1 MINKQLIRTIAMV
14 IITGAA
20 SSLNLDVNA
29 QAPLLGKSSVKAV
42 VKAMTLEEKVKL
54 VVGTGKEFS
63 MDFDKDKS
71 ESEPVPVV
79 GSTDLLVPG
88 AAGISFP
95 IPRLGITPMVLSDGP
110 AGLRILPQ
118 RPDDSKTYYC
128 TAFPVATLLASTW
141 DTELVYNVGSAMG
154 NEVLEYG
161 SDVLLAPAI
170 NIHRNPLCGRNFEYY
185 SEDPLLTGKMAA
197 AMVKGVQSQGVGTS
211 LKHFAANNSE
221 TYRNTSNSIISQ
233 RALREIYLEGF
244 RIVVE
249 EAQPWTV
256 MTSYNLINS
265 VYTSESFELIS
276 KILRNEWGF
285 KGFVM
290 TDWYGGK
297 DVVAQM
303 KAGNDMIMPGIPKQI
318 EILAK
323 AVNSGALDV
332 KVLDKNVERILTIML
347 LSPRFKGYAY
357 TDKPD
362 LKAHAQISRQA
373 AADGIILLK
382 NSNNTLPLNASDR
395 KIAAFGNASYE
406 TFSGGTGSGDV
417 NEAYTISINQGLLNA
432 GLEVQK
438 TLALQYEEFINDE
451 KAKQTKPS
459 DPLMALLMPPPPIP
473 DMAVDMLSVKLLA
486 KESDLAIITVGRN
499 AGEGGDRKN
508 VEGDFKLS
516 QNEFDLIK
524 RVTSAFHAEGKKVIV
539 VLNIGGVIETASWRD
554 MPDAI
559 LLAWQG
565 GQETGNSLADILTGK
580 VNPSGKLATTFP
592 VKYEDVPSA
601 ATFPGKVIEQEN
613 AKSTDKK
620 EDIVTAFLNPK
631 PIEVTYEDGIY
642 VGYRYYGTFG
652 IKPAYEFGFGL
663 SYTEFEYSGLKV
675 ETPDFKGKQSVTFTI
690 KNAGKVAGREVVQL
704 YIAAPV
710 SKIDKPKYELK
721 GFAKT
726 KTLQPGESQTIT
738 LQLTARDLSSFNT
751 AVSSWVADAGKYDV
765 LIAASSTDIKLNGS
779 FNLKKSIVSD
789 KVNPVL
795 APKVTINELSYK

>member
-20 SSLNLDVNA
+20 SSLILDVNA

-71 ESEPVPVV
+71 ESEPIPVV

-88 AAGISFP
+88 AAGTSYP

-185 SEDPLLTGKMAA
+185 SEDPFLTGNMAA
-197 AMVKGVQSQGVGTS
+197 ALVKGVQSQGVGTS

-249 EAQPWTV
+249 QAQPWTV
-256 MTSYNLINS
+256 MTSYNLING

-303 KAGNDMIMPGIPKQI
+303 KAGNDMIMPGMPKQI
-318 EILAK
+318 EILTN

-417 NEAYTISINQGLLNA
+417 NEAYTISISQGLLNA

-438 TLALQYEEFINDE
+438 TMAHQYEEFINDE

-473 DMAVDMLSVKLLA
+473 DMTVDLLSVKLLA

-524 RVTSAFHAEGKKVIV
+524 RVTSAFHSEGKKVIV

-592 VKYEDVPSA
+592 VKYEDVPSS
-601 ATFPGKVIEQEN
+601 ATFPGKVIEQVNVE
-613 AKSTDKK
+613 TDKK

-652 IKPAYEFGFGL
+652 VKPAYEFGFGL
-663 SYTEFEYSGLKV
+663 SYTEFEYSALQV
-675 ETPDFKGKQSVTFTI
+675 ESPEFKGKQSVTFTV
-690 KNAGKVAGREVVQL
+690 KNTGKVAGREVVQL

-726 KTLQPGESQTIT
+726 KTLQPGEAQTIT

-751 AVSSWVADAGKYDV
+751 SVSAWVADAGKYDV
-765 LIAASSTDIKLNGS
+765 LIAASSTDIKLTGS
-779 FNLKKSIVSD
+779 FNLRKAIVSE
-789 KVNPVL
+789 KVNPVM
-795 APKVTINELSYK
+795 APKVAINELSHK

>member
-1 MINKQLIRTIAMV
+1 MISKQLIRTIAMV

-63 MDFDKDKS
+63 MEFGEDKN
-71 ESEPVPVV
+71 ESEPVPVI
-79 GSTDLLVPG
+79 GSSDLLVPG
-88 AAGISFP
+88 AAGTSYP

-185 SEDPLLTGKMAA
+185 SEDPLLTGNMAA

-249 EAQPWTV
+249 QAQPWTV
-256 MTSYNLINS
+256 MTSYNLING

-303 KAGNDMIMPGIPKQI
+303 KAGNDMIMPGMPKQM
-318 EILAK
+318 ETLTN

-332 KVLDKNVERILTIML
+332 KVLDKNVERILTVML

-357 TDKPD
+357 SDKPD

-382 NSNNTLPLNASDR
+382 NSDNTLPLNSSDR

-417 NEAYTISINQGLLNA
+417 NEAYTISISQGLLNA
-432 GLEVQK
+432 GLDVQK
-438 TLALQYEEFINDE
+438 TMALQYEEFINDE
-451 KAKQTKPS
+451 KAKQTKPT

-473 DMAVDMLSVKLLA
+473 DMAVDMLSIKLLA

-539 VLNIGGVIETASWRD
+539 VLNIGGVIETDSWRD

-565 GQETGNSLADILTGK
+565 GQETGNSLADIITGK

-601 ATFPGKVIEQEN
+601 ATFPGKVIEQVN
-613 AKSTDKK
+613 AGATDKK

-631 PIEVTYEDGIY
+631 PIEVTYEEGIY
-642 VGYRYYGTFG
+642 VGYRYYGTFDV
-652 IKPAYEFGFGL
+652 KPAYEFGFGL
-663 SYTEFEYSGLKV
+663 SYTEFEYSVLTLASP
-675 ETPDFKGKQSVTFTI
+675 EFKGKQSVTFTV
-690 KNAGKVAGREVVQL
+690 KNIGKVAGREVVQL

-726 KTLQPGESQTIT
+726 KILQPGESQTFT

-751 AVSSWVADAGKYDV
+751 GVSAWVADAGKYDV

-779 FNLKKSIVSD
+779 FNIKKSIVTE

-795 APKVTINELSYK
+795 APKVTINELSLK